1 MTNRIGQAKQIV
13 AAFILGM
20 LLLFTEGCAM
30 DGDYSLSPTPG
41 DYSGPLIPVNSIH
54 LENGKY
60 EYVDR
65 DFAPPVSGIEF
76 FASSSISITSEDGC
90 ADQLYTINA
99 TLGGMPLIPQGL
111 TTIQCGIPR
120 VLGQD
125 LSIPLNIGKVAV
137 SIGKPGLRITV
148 QSNIK
153 KDEDIKIIEQSHYR
167 FTK

>member
-20 LLLFTEGCAM
+20 LLLFTEGCSSS
-30 DGDYSLSPTPG
+30 GYPTPG
-41 DYSGPLIPVNSIH
+41 DYSRPLIPVDSIH

-65 DFAPPVSGIEF
+65 DFAPPVTSIEF
-76 FASSSISITSEDGC
+76 SANSSISMTSEDGC

-111 TTIQCGIPR
+111 TTIQCGIPK

-125 LSIPLNIGKVAV
+125 LSIPLNTGKVAV
-137 SIGKPGLRITV
+137 SIGKPGLRMTV

-153 KDEDIKIIEQSHYR
+153 KDEDIKIIQQIHYILN
-167 FTK
+167 

>member
-20 LLLFTEGCAM
+20 LLLFTEGCAVE
-30 DGDYSLSPTPG
+30 GDFSGSLIPG
-41 DYSGPLIPVNSIH
+41 DSSRPLIPVSSLH

-65 DFAPPVSGIEF
+65 GFNPPVSSIDF
-76 FASSSISITSEDGC
+76 FSNSSITITSEDGC

-111 TTIQCGIPR
+111 TTIQCGIPK

-125 LSIPLNIGKVAV
+125 LSIPLNTGKVAL

-148 QSNIK
+148 QSNK
-153 KDEDIKIIEQSHYR
+153 GKDEDIKIIEQSHYILH
-167 FTK
+167 